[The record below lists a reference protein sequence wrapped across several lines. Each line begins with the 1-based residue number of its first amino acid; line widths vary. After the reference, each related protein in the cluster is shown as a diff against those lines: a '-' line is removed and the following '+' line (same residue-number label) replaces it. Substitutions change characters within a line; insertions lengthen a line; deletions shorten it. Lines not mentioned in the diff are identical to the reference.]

1 MLAHCS
7 PFIVQHQLHQHVDIG
22 STPGYGCAGTSYVA
36 YGLIAREVERVDS
49 GYRTVMSVQSSLVMH
64 PIYAY
69 GTEAQREK
77 YLPKLGETWHTHT
90 HNNHRILPTSECHS
104 GAAASDKATRP
115 FSLLPPVARGEIL
128 GCFGLTEPDHGS
140 DLSGMETTATYN
152 PSSRT
157 YTLSGSKTWSVQD
170 IKCKILNK
178 NKNKKKVLVYLRF
191 LGYGDQLLKI

>member
-7 PFIVQHQLHQHVDIG
+7 PFIVQHQLHQHLDIG

-77 YLPKLGETWHTHT
+77 YLPKLGETWHTHAHT
-90 HNNHRILPTSECHS
+90 QSPQDLTPIRMPQWSTA
-104 GAAASDKATRP
+104 GDKATRP

-170 IKCKILNK
+170 IKCKILII
-178 NKNKKKVLVYLRF
+178 LVYLRF
-191 LGYGDQLLKI
+191 LRYGDQLLEV